1 MSDFITLNTILGN
14 GKSYKVP
21 IYQRDYSWSKDD
33 WEDLW
38 HDILEIPNDKTH
50 YLGYMVL
57 QPENASKDSYWII
70 DGQQRLTTLSILCL
84 AVTSLIKKWSVEG
97 IDTEDN
103 KIRFDK
109 ITERYLGNFSLSKL
123 SIDPKLTLN
132 RNNDDY
138 YKSWLLK
145 LRQPIVLSKLKPS
158 QKLLQNAFDY
168 YFEQLQNHFK
178 LNKSGADLSEFL
190 EKIVGNGIIFTQIVV
205 TNDLD
210 AYKVFESLNA
220 RGVKLSTADLL
231 KNYLFKLLH
240 HLGELDLNEAE
251 RQWQNMTD
259 TIRTNDLTTYI
270 RQFWNSKN
278 KLERQ
283 PSLFKA
289 IKREINTP
297 EKAIHFLNE
306 LEQNSFFY
314 TAFNNPNDDLWDKKE
329 ERSSLNL
336 LYLLNETTCFSLMI
350 AALNNLSRME
360 FKKVL
365 KELSM
370 ITFRYHLCDL
380 NPNEAERVFSEVA
393 KELSHKKLTSAK
405 EVILALKSI
414 YVSDDNF
421 EQSFSTVS
429 MNTRRKKD
437 LVKYILVKMENQIAN
452 QDYQPEEAIS
462 TIEHI
467 LPENPGISWDVYFA
481 SDIQEDYIHR
491 LGNYTLLEAGINNK
505 LDNQML
511 FADKLDRYKK
521 SSFKLSNEYCNYEKF
536 TPVEIALRQEKMAKI
551 AKGIWRSSFI

>member
-14 GKSYKVP
+14 GKSYMVP

-97 IDTEDN
+97 IETEDN

-145 LRQPIVLSKLKPS
+145 LRQPIALSKLKPS

-251 RQWQNMTD
+251 RNWQNMTD

-297 EKAIHFLNE
+297 EKAIHLA
-306 LEQNSFFY
+306 
-314 TAFNNPNDDLWDKKE
+314 TAI
-329 ERSSLNL
+329 
-336 LYLLNETTCFSLMI
+336 C
-350 AALNNLSRME
+350 
-360 FKKVL
+360 
-365 KELSM
+365 
-370 ITFRYHLCDL
+370 
-380 NPNEAERVFSEVA
+380 
-393 KELSHKKLTSAK
+393 
-405 EVILALKSI
+405 
-414 YVSDDNF
+414 
-421 EQSFSTVS
+421 
-429 MNTRRKKD
+429 
-437 LVKYILVKMENQIAN
+437 
-452 QDYQPEEAIS
+452 
-462 TIEHI
+462 
-467 LPENPGISWDVYFA
+467 
-481 SDIQEDYIHR
+481 
-491 LGNYTLLEAGINNK
+491 
-505 LDNQML
+505 
-511 FADKLDRYKK
+511 
-521 SSFKLSNEYCNYEKF
+521 
-536 TPVEIALRQEKMAKI
+536 
-551 AKGIWRSSFI
+551 